1 MQYKLAFLAL
11 ENAVQISFLGTF
23 QWLKSVIFGEG
34 EREREGG
41 GEGQAAV
48 EMSGDGRGSINF
60 KLDSF
65 IDADPH

>member
-1 MQYKLAFLAL
+1 M
-11 ENAVQISFLGTF
+11 SF
-23 QWLKSVIFGEG
+23 SAR
-34 EREREGG
+34 EREREVLQEGG
-41 GEGQAAV
+41 GERQAAV

>member
-1 MQYKLAFLAL
+1 MQYKFAFLAL

-41 GEGQAAV
+41 GERQEAV
-48 EMSGDGRGSINF
+48 EMSGDGRG
-60 KLDSF
+60 
-65 IDADPH
+65 